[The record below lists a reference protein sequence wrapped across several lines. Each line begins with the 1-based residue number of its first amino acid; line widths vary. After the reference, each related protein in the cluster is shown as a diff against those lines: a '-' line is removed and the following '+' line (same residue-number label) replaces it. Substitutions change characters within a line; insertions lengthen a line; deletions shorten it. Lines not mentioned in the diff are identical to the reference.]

1 MGRFVSRSRVQE
13 AVILGLI
20 RFPSSQDTAFSPP
33 STHSPFLRKG
43 PLVCFKEH
51 PPQLSICTF
60 GGIGGAPN
68 PCLGPGQSAY
78 CNHWARII
86 SSVMGV

>member
-33 STHSPFLRKG
+33 STHSLVVLRGDEKRACQ
-43 PLVCFKEH
+43 VE
-51 PPQLSICTF
+51 
-60 GGIGGAPN
+60 
-68 PCLGPGQSAY
+68 
-78 CNHWARII
+78 
-86 SSVMGV
+86 SSTYAQ